1 MSAPAGV
8 AGGAQLNRALCRST
22 EAAWIPEP
30 ESDNENTILTP
41 AGELR
46 DLQARLATRYPVA
59 RFASARR
66 ALDPNNILS
75 NRLVDSLLPR
85 DA

>member
-1 MSAPAGV
+1 M
-8 AGGAQLNRALCRST
+8 AGGAQLTRALRRST
-22 EAAWIPEP
+22 EAAWNPKP
-30 ESDNENTILTP
+30 SPTTRKNTFLTP

-46 DLQARLATRYPVA
+46 DLQARLAARYPVA
-59 RFASARR
+59 RFAAARR
-66 ALDPNNILS
+66 ALDPHNILS